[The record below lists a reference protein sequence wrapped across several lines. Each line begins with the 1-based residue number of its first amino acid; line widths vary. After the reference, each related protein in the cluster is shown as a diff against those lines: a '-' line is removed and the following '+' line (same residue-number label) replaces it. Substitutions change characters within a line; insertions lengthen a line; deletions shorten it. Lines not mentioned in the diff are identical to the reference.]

1 MVAVFL
7 GFSLVIRV
15 LWGILRCRGRGRSS
29 LLGGLCGGMGLRLFR
44 GLMDCLV
51 VFGGRGIEGVR
62 HISLF

>member
-7 GFSLVIRV
+7 GFSLVITV
-15 LWGILRCRGRGRSS
+15 LRGILRCRGRGRSN